1 MTTQHATQVV
11 LASRPTTPRASLDN
25 FRVET
30 VPMPVPETGQVLLR
44 VDTLSLDPYMR
55 GRMNDSKS
63 YAKPTEVG
71 QPMPG
76 ESVATVLESQA
87 ANLRP
92 GDVVLAQAG
101 WRSHAALPAA
111 GLRKLS
117 LDGLQASAYLGVLGM
132 PGFTAW
138 SGLEVIGKPKAGE
151 TLVVGAATGPV
162 GSLVGQLAKQAGLRA
177 VGIAGGP
184 KKCAYLL
191 DELGFSAAID
201 HRSPEF
207 AQQLQ
212 AACPDGID
220 IYFENI
226 GGAVWNAVLPLLNQY
241 ARVPVCGLM
250 AQQSGKLEHDT
261 STDHLA
267 VTMRAVLTR
276 SLQIRGFINYEF
288 TEQYFDTFQHDV
300 SALLRAGKIKH
311 QEDVTTGLEN
321 APQAFLNMLDGKN
334 FGKVLVQVATD
345 RDISR
350 QT

>member
-1 MTTQHATQVV
+1 MASQHATQVI
-11 LASRPTTPRASLDN
+11 LASRPTTARAGLEN

-30 VPMPVPETGQVLLR
+30 IPMPVPEAGQVLLR
-44 VDTLSLDPYMR
+44 IDTLSLDPYMR
-55 GRMNDSKS
+55 GRMSDAKS
-63 YAKPTEVG
+63 YAKPAELG

-76 ESVATVLESQA
+76 ESVATVLESHSTDLQ
-87 ANLRP
+87 P

-111 GLRKLS
+111 GLKMLA
-117 LDGLQASAYLGVLGM
+117 LDGIQASAYLGVLGM

-162 GSLVGQLAKQAGLRA
+162 GSLVGQLARHAGLRA

-191 DELGFSAAID
+191 DEPGFSAAID
-201 HRSPEF
+201 HRSPDF
-207 AQQLQ
+207 AEQLQ

-226 GGAVWNAVLPLLNQY
+226 GGAVWNAVVPLLNQY

-250 AQQSGKLEHDT
+250 AQQSGKLQHDS
-261 STDHLA
+261 STDYLA
-267 VTMRAVLTR
+267 ATMRAVLTR

-288 TEQYFDTFQHDV
+288 TAQYFDAFLRDV

-311 QEDVTTGLEN
+311 LEDVTVGLDN
-321 APQAFLNMLDGKN
+321 APQAFLNMIDGRN
-334 FGKVLVQVATD
+334 FGKVLIQVA
-345 RDISR
+345 SS
-350 QT
+350 